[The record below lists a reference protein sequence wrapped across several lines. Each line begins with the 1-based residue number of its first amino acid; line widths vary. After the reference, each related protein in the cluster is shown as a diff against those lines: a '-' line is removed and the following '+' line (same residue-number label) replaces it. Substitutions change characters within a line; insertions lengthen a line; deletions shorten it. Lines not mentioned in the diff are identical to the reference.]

1 MILIRSHSREW
12 WESIFPDGS
21 ERDALFRQ
29 NGEQVLNEGL
39 KEKEIRREDDVEQSI
54 WIDPMGQ
61 QG

>member
-1 MILIRSHSREW
+1 MMRVNLSRE
-12 WESIFPDGS
+12 S
-21 ERDALFRQ
+21 EALFRQ

>member
-1 MILIRSHSREW
+1 MMEARETHY
-12 WESIFPDGS
+12 SVS
-21 ERDALFRQ
+21 Q

-61 QG
+61 QS